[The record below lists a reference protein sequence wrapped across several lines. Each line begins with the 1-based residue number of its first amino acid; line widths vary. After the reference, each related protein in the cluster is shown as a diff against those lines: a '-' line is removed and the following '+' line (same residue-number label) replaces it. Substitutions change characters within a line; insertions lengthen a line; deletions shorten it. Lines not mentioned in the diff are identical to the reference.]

1 MKQTIRGSWIRRW
14 FLKQD
19 DFTLWAIFIIFQIAL
34 WTAALSV
41 ITLIAEAV
49 FLR

>member
-19 DFTLWAIFIIFQIAL
+19 DFTLWAIFIIFRSLYGQQ
-34 WTAALSV
+34 LSRS
-41 ITLIAEAV
+41 
-49 FLR
+49 LRLLRKPCF